1 MYEETT
7 YLCLDKHRFVLL
19 TMQNYGKNIIE
30 TRKQPISSS
39 TCYDSHQVLRQNA
52 DNA

>member
-1 MYEETT
+1 MKKLLT
-7 YLCLDKHRFVLL
+7 FVLKNIALFFL
-19 TMQNYGKNIIE
+19 TMQSYGKKNIE

-39 TCYDSHQVLRQNA
+39 TCYDSYYVLRQNA

>member
-1 MYEETT
+1 MKKLLT
-7 YLCLDKHRFVLL
+7 FVLKNIALFFL
-19 TMQNYGKNIIE
+19 TMQNYGKNFVE